1 MGAYRGRSS
10 RKMGAKLEEM
20 GVGGVK
26 MTIGPAI
33 MGMGMCVRRW
43 EKKVLEVG
51 DGVSA

>member
-1 MGAYRGRSS
+1 
-10 RKMGAKLEEM
+10 MGAKLEVM

-33 MGMGMCVRRW
+33 MGMGMGMCVRRW